1 MNIKL
6 PLDWQSALEVAA
18 PRPRV
23 HLAWQGG
30 AA

>member
-6 PLDWQSALEVAA
+6 PLDWHSALKVAA
-18 PRPRV
+18 PRLRG